1 MAKVRGAIDPDAGV
15 RPMGKILTPEQIAK
29 NGSEHAHQAAI
40 MQWIATIGSDN
51 NGLAI
56 PDLDLLFAI
65 PNGGDRNPSVAAS
78 LKAEGVR
85 SGVPDLCWP
94 VPRGV
99 FAGLYVELKVPK
111 HFGTKSGGRS
121 DNQIKWHKRLRAQHY
136 AVVTAY
142 GWQAGV
148 ETLKDYYLGLIE
160 MPSTTDDCA
169 FYEPRELPT

>member
-1 MAKVRGAIDPDAGV
+1 MPKVRGAIDPDAGTTS
-15 RPMGKILTPEQIAK
+15 MGKMITPEQLAK
-29 NGSEHAHQAAI
+29 SGTEHGHQCAI
-40 MQWIATIGSDN
+40 IQWTVIDGATDGFF
-51 NGLAI
+51 I

-65 PNGGDRNPSVAAS
+65 PNGGDRRPSVAAS

-94 VPRGV
+94 VPRHQY
-99 FAGLYVELKVPK
+99 AGLYIELKVPK

-121 DNQIKWHKRLRAQHY
+121 DKQIEWHKRLRAQHY

-148 ETLKDYYLGLIE
+148 VALVDYWMGSLT
-160 MPSTTDDCA
+160 MPNTDDCA
-169 FYEPRELPT
+169 MYEPRELP